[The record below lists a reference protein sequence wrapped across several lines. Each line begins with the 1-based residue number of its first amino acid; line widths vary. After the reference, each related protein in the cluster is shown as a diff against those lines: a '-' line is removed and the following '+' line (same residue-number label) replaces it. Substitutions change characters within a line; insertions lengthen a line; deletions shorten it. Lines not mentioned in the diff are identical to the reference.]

1 MFQTGDRVVYG
12 NNGICCI
19 ERIGVPDFEVFECG
33 KQYYFLRCEEDGSR
47 IYVPLDTR
55 VAMRAILTPAEAQAL
70 LHKLPAMPVQHPA
83 SRDHKL
89 VTQHYQKLL
98 QQHSAESLACT
109 VKSIHL
115 RSKGADGAPGR
126 ISSAEES
133 ILKKT
138 EAQLCSE
145 LAAAL
150 GISPASA
157 HERLLAAIRGKNKET
172 E

>member
-19 ERIGVPDFEVFECG
+19 ERIDVPDFEVFERG

-47 IYVPLDTR
+47 IYAPVDTR
-55 VAMRAILTPAEAQAL
+55 VAMRAIMTMAEAQAL
-70 LHKLPAMPVQHPA
+70 LRNLPELPVRLPA

-89 VTQHYQKLL
+89 VTQHYQKRL
-98 QQHSAESLACT
+98 QEHTAESLACA
-109 VKSIHL
+109 VKSI
-115 RSKGADGAPGR
+115 RSRTGR
-126 ISSAEES
+126 MSSAEES
-133 ILKKT
+133 LLKKA

-150 GISPASA
+150 IISPADA
-157 HERLLAAIRGKNKET
+157 RERLVAAIREK
-172 E
+172 

>member
-1 MFQTGDRVVYG
+1 MFQTGERVVYG

-19 ERIGVPDFEVFECG
+19 ERIDAPDFEVFERG

-47 IYVPLDTR
+47 IYAPVDTR
-55 VAMRAILTPAEAQAL
+55 MAMRAIMTHDEAQAL
-70 LHKLPAMPVQHPA
+70 LLGLPAMPVRQPA

-98 QQHSAESLACT
+98 QEHTAESLAC
-109 VKSIHL
+109 VIKSIHL
-115 RSKGADGAPGR
+115 RSKGADGVPGR

-138 EAQLCSE
+138 ESQLCSE
-145 LAAAL
+145 LSAAL
-150 GISPASA
+150 GISPAA
-157 HERLLAAIRGKNKET
+157 ARERLIAAIRGK
-172 E
+172 